1 MGKFLVFW
9 WLIWNMSV
17 CVQEKVPARP
27 DSDTPVSQAVS
38 LIRDHV
44 KGLSGSLLLS
54 SLLATLAGLFL
65 VKAIFSWVLGGRK
78 PRPASA
84 DHKTRKSKEP
94 SETAEKSQAAAPSN
108 RGGKKDSSEKK
119 DSQSSPRKRK
129 WALAVTLCLCLW
141 PYAMTN
147 DSLSQVYIFFL
158 RSNLWFPAC
167 HTPQICVTTTAF
179 YLFAKPLNCTV
190 LYVIGFEC
198 QQSPC
203 LSGHLLHPSLYTVD
217 VPKITTKAQ
226 MQFFMLIISLN
237 CCWYIFISQLF
248 Y

>member
-1 MGKFLVFW
+1 MHWESLVFW
-9 WLIWNMSV
+9 WLIWNVSV
-17 CVQEKVPARP
+17 CVQEKFPARP

-44 KGLSGSLLLS
+44 KGLSGSVLLS
-54 SLLATLAGLFL
+54 TLLATLAGLFL
-65 VKAIFSWVLGGRK
+65 IKAIFSWVLGGRK

-84 DHKTRKSKEP
+84 DHKTRRSKEP

-119 DSQSSPRKRK
+119 DLQSSPRKRK
-129 WALAVTLCLCLW
+129 WALAVTVCLCLW

-147 DSLSQVYIFFL
+147 DSLSGVFFFL

-167 HTPQICVTTTAF
+167 HTPQICVTTTPF
-179 YLFAKPLNCTV
+179 YLFVSKPLKRTV

-198 QQSPC
+198 QQSPF
-203 LSGHLLHPSLYTVD
+203 LSCHLLYTLLYTQW
-217 VPKITTKAQ
+217 T
-226 MQFFMLIISLN
+226 
-237 CCWYIFISQLF
+237 SQRLQRKHKCNF
-248 Y
+248 SCYLSH